1 MSYFVA
7 EEKSSVDATFR
18 LDSNYPI
25 DLYYLMDMSES
36 MQDNKVKLVDL
47 GSSLGMFLNI
57 DI

>member
-1 MSYFVA
+1 M
-7 EEKSSVDATFR
+7 
-18 LDSNYPI
+18 DSNYPI